1 MSDTAPPPV
10 SKPRRMK
17 PLLRHALEFGPVL
30 IFFGVMQLTD
40 VFIATAVLMGL
51 MSAAALTAY
60 LIEGRL
66 SGLILFGLVTVLAF
80 GTLTLVLHDEEFIK
94 IRPSIYFAT
103 LAAVIA
109 FGMLIGRVF
118 LKSLFEYAFQID
130 DDGWRKLSWRMAGL
144 FAVLSG
150 ANLAVASYF
159 SLDTWA
165 TYKVFGVPVLTMIF
179 MIAQTPLLLKHQ
191 LPDEKAEPKAD

>member
-1 MSDTAPPPV
+1 
-10 SKPRRMK
+10 MK

-30 IFFGVMQLTD
+30 IFFAVMQLTD
-40 VFIATAVLMGL
+40 VFVATAVLMVL
-51 MSAAALTAY
+51 MTLSALTAY
-60 LIEGRL
+60 AIERRV

-80 GTLTLVLHDEEFIK
+80 GTLTLVLHDEGFIK

-109 FGMLIGRVF
+109 FGLFIGRVF

-130 DDGWRKLSWRMAGL
+130 DDGWRRLSWRMAG
-144 FAVLSG
+144 FFVFLSG
-150 ANLAVASYF
+150 ANYVVAQNF

-165 TYKVFGVPVLTMIF
+165 TYKVFGVPLLTVLYMV
-179 MIAQTPLLLKHQ
+179 AQTPLLLKHQ
-191 LPDEKAEPKAD
+191 LPEDAPEPKP

>member
-1 MSDTAPPPV
+1 MPDAIA
-10 SKPRRMK
+10 PRRMK

-40 VFIATAVLMGL
+40 VFLATAVLMGL
-51 MSAAALTAY
+51 MSASALTAY
-60 LIEGRL
+60 LIEGRV

-80 GTLTLVLHDEEFIK
+80 GTLTLVLQDPGFIK

-109 FGMLIGRVF
+109 FGMFAGRVF

-130 DDGWRKLSWRMAGL
+130 DDGWRKLSWRMAGF

-150 ANLAVASYF
+150 ANLAVASNF

-165 TYKVFGVPVLTMIF
+165 TYKVFGVPVLTMLF
-179 MIAQTPLLLKHQ
+179 MIAQTPLLMKHQ
-191 LPDEKAEPKAD
+191 LPEEKAAEPKVD

>member
-1 MSDTAPPPV
+1 MPDAV
-10 SKPRRMK
+10 KPRRMK

-40 VFIATAVLMGL
+40 VFVATAVLMGL
-51 MSAAALTAY
+51 MTASALTAWM
-60 LIEGRL
+60 IEGRV

-80 GTLTLVLHDEEFIK
+80 GTLTLVLHDEGFIK

-103 LAAVIA
+103 LAAVLA
-109 FGMLIGRVF
+109 FGMALGRVF

-130 DDGWRKLSWRMAGL
+130 DDGWRKLTWRMASL
-144 FAVLSG
+144 FAVLSA
-150 ANLAVASYF
+150 ANYAVASNF

-165 TYKVFGVPVLTMIF
+165 AYKTFAVPLLTF
-179 MIAQTPLLLKHQ
+179 AFLIAQAPLLMKHQ
-191 LPDEKAEPKAD
+191 LPDEKAAEPKAD